1 MILYGRQVWG
11 RWPFVAFCII
21 APVCRGSNSKKDK
34 KSRAVPWNSPFVP
47 PWASFPICRPHPLVE
62 KLEKP
67 ETHNSVSLPSHDHP
81 ASVSYATP
89 HRNRCRS
96 AGRQSKSQLWH
107 LPPLADDHPQH
118 RIKTNFVGHL
128 HSNRNKVSRKDNRKF
143 FLELDPLKQ
152 RYPRRLRFAIR
163 RNTKSC
169 DWERPPIIG

>member
-107 LPPLADDHPQH
+107 LAAEHPGLLK
-118 RIKTNFVGHL
+118 RTAWPGRHL
-128 HSNRNKVSRKDNRKF
+128 RSGLLGRGCRHYGLDGLKIPAPHTIHAVRKKHN
-143 FLELDPLKQ
+143 
-152 RYPRRLRFAIR
+152 
-163 RNTKSC
+163 
-169 DWERPPIIG
+169 